1 MSQSYGSKDSKLY
14 FFPISALNYLD
25 EGNAEKVVVMPPY
38 LEQIYVQNGQLL
50 MLFESGA
57 KAYARNQIM
66 IVDRILSA
74 NINALLGG

>member
-1 MSQSYGSKDSKLY
+1 
-14 FFPISALNYLD
+14 
-25 EGNAEKVVVMPPY
+25 MPPY

-57 KAYARNQIM
+57 KAYESDQIM